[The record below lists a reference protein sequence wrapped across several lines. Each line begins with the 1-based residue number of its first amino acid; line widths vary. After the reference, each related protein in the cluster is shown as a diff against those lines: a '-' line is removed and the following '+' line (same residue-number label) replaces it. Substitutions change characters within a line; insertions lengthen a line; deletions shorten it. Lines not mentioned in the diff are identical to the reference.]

1 MIDPKTELLRWG
13 PIDSKIVYIYFMD
26 PFPLFNKHF
35 KPGWSDTIVYY
46 YNDKILAICPYPKLR
61 ENGSSMF
68 KKVILNEKITKKHF
82 NNWYK
87 TTKKLV
93 DYEKKIKNPNKL
105 NQKQLSK
112 LFDEWNSNYE
122 KFWFY
127 GFIPELANW
136 GGEKILKEKLLEKH
150 KENFTELFEVLSAP
164 EDLSFYQTEELNLLK
179 LKLIKQLDKKL
190 KEHQQKYHWLRNS
203 YGYSTILPIS
213 YFKNQL
219 NKVTKEEAEKKI
231 KEIKNIPKKTK
242 QNKKELINK
251 YKVSKDI
258 EKIGKRLAY
267 SIWWQDFRKKFI
279 FMAISQIEEFVKET
293 SRRFNTSKEELYQ
306 YRPPELGILIK
317 TGKKIKN
324 ALGRKEGY
332 LQYYYEDKGDI
343 VNYDTKEANEIMKP
357 FLEPKVERDV
367 KEFKGLPVS
376 RGKAKGKVKI
386 ILSPLNIKKMNQGDI
401 LVAPMTSPDFVIAM
415 KKAAAIITDEGG
427 MTSHAAIVAREL
439 GIPCIVGTK
448 IATKVLKDNDLVE
461 VDANKGVVKKLK

>member
-136 GGEKILKEKLLEKH
+136 GGEKIYLG
-150 KENFTELFEVLSAP
+150 
-164 EDLSFYQTEELNLLK
+164 
-179 LKLIKQLDKKL
+179 
-190 KEHQQKYHWLRNS
+190 W
-203 YGYSTILPIS
+203 
-213 YFKNQL
+213 
-219 NKVTKEEAEKKI
+219 
-231 KEIKNIPKKTK
+231 
-242 QNKKELINK
+242 
-251 YKVSKDI
+251 
-258 EKIGKRLAY
+258 EKI
-267 SIWWQDFRKKFI
+267 
-279 FMAISQIEEFVKET
+279 M
-293 SRRFNTSKEELYQ
+293 
-306 YRPPELGILIK
+306 
-317 TGKKIKN
+317 
-324 ALGRKEGY
+324 
-332 LQYYYEDKGDI
+332 
-343 VNYDTKEANEIMKP
+343 
-357 FLEPKVERDV
+357 
-367 KEFKGLPVS
+367 
-376 RGKAKGKVKI
+376 
-386 ILSPLNIKKMNQGDI
+386 
-401 LVAPMTSPDFVIAM
+401 
-415 KKAAAIITDEGG
+415 
-427 MTSHAAIVAREL
+427 
-439 GIPCIVGTK
+439 
-448 IATKVLKDNDLVE
+448 DL
-461 VDANKGVVKKLK
+461 